1 MAYNNYVDA
10 NLVLGKI
17 GSAALVGGVPL
28 IAAVQSWVIGATDY
42 VTSTPIY
49 RVFKDIPS
57 DAIITALEILNDAV
71 AGVTAATVGLR
82 NSLSFDGVGATISD
96 TLFCASISLSGGNA
110 ASAGWVNCLTA
121 VSIANKEKQLW
132 ELASQ
137 TQYPGAAGPK
147 AASYDIVIAMPSMT
161 TNTANIA
168 MKLSYIRGV

>member
-17 GSAALVGGVPL
+17 GNAALVGGVPL

-42 VTSTPIY
+42 ATSTPIY

-82 NSLSFDGVGATISD
+82 NSL
-96 TLFCASISLSGGNA
+96 
-110 ASAGWVNCLTA
+110 
-121 VSIANKEKQLW
+121 
-132 ELASQ
+132 
-137 TQYPGAAGPK
+137 
-147 AASYDIVIAMPSMT
+147 
-161 TNTANIA
+161 
-168 MKLSYIRGV
+168 